1 MTDMFETVSLEPKF
15 RPAVLT
21 EREWL
26 TDEYVRIR
34 VTGESLIGFE
44 SPGAD
49 DHVRLFFLEPGAEIP
64 DSVEGWRA
72 NHSRE
77 YTPVAFDADAG
88 WVDFEVIVHGNGVGA
103 DFAANAPVGSSLAV
117 AGPRRSRRLVE
128 APDSMFLAGDETAL
142 PAINRFLGLLS
153 PEASATVILEVSCGN
168 RRVPLAESENVSVR
182 WLIRPEE
189 SLAEWLGTL
198 AEADRPDGRL
208 FAFVAGEAA
217 VVPAGRSLFTLW
229 QVPPDASVAK
239 GYWRI
244 D

>member
-21 EREWL
+21 ERERL

-77 YTPVAFDADAG
+77 YTPVD
-88 WVDFEVIVHGNGVGA
+88 
-103 DFAANAPVGSSLAV
+103 
-117 AGPRRSRRLVE
+117 RK
-128 APDSMFLAGDETAL
+128 
-142 PAINRFLGLLS
+142 
-153 PEASATVILEVSCGN
+153 
-168 RRVPLAESENVSVR
+168 SV
-182 WLIRPEE
+182 
-189 SLAEWLGTL
+189 
-198 AEADRPDGRL
+198 
-208 FAFVAGEAA
+208 V
-217 VVPAGRSLFTLW
+217 
-229 QVPPDASVAK
+229 
-239 GYWRI
+239 
-244 D
+244 